1 MKTSTACL
9 SPRNLKQS
17 LRDGKGRRSKVA
29 KKRIT
34 YKLYHLRK
42 CTVLNEDFSISLAFR
57 RGPFAKVNYNWVF
70 HCNFNVN
77 MTTSM
82 QKFQKFLHRNH
93 WGSYDFCLQ
102 ENSFFVGLGR
112 RKYRVLMHC
121 WLLKFT
127 CFLSSIWKV
136 KIITQSFTDVL
147 LSTWIPQWRH
157 FTHFNIGSTKHHALL
172 QQSFIGSWSVKGQ
185 TRLL

>member
-70 HCNFNVN
+70 HCNFNWMSTWPHHDAEVSKIFTQESLRIIWFLLTGKQLFCGSWEKKIQSSN
-77 MTTSM
+77 ALLIAQVYLLFKFRLEGENYYTVFYWRIIVHLNTSM
-82 QKFQKFLHRNH
+82 KTFYTF
-93 WGSYDFCLQ
+93 
-102 ENSFFVGLGR
+102 
-112 RKYRVLMHC
+112 
-121 WLLKFT
+121 
-127 CFLSSIWKV
+127 
-136 KIITQSFTDVL
+136 
-147 LSTWIPQWRH
+147 
-157 FTHFNIGSTKHHALL
+157 
-172 QQSFIGSWSVKGQ
+172 
-185 TRLL
+185 

>member
-34 YKLYHLRK
+34 YKLDHLRK

-93 WGSYDFCLQ
+93 WGSWF
-102 ENSFFVGLGR
+102 
-112 RKYRVLMHC
+112 
-121 WLLKFT
+121 LLKGKQPF
-127 CFLSSIWKV
+127 CGSWEKKIQSS
-136 KIITQSFTDVL
+136 
-147 LSTWIPQWRH
+147 
-157 FTHFNIGSTKHHALL
+157 NALL
-172 QQSFIGSWSVKGQ
+172 IAQVY
-185 TRLL
+185 LLFKFHLEGENYYTVFYWRIIVHLNTSMKTFYTF